1 MFVINTE
8 ESGWPLRGTRPLRGI
23 KEEGEILTDAY
34 VDPILS
40 GRTIPGGWAETY
52 KLTLRKQLGVDHPD
66 TLCSMNNLA
75 EVLSRQG
82 NYAEAEAMHQQTLKL
97 KDDVLGKDHPNTL
110 RRMMGL
116 AVGLSQ
122 QGKYAEAEA
131 LRLWHPASIPRRP
144 DR

>member
-1 MFVINTE
+1 LDLVLGLAIRCFSLGQGQE
-8 ESGWPLRGTRPLRGI
+8 PLPP
-23 KEEGEILTDAY
+23 ASC
-34 VDPILS
+34 VDPVRG
-40 GRTIPGGWAETY
+40 GRAIPGGWAGTY

-75 EVLSRQG
+75 EVLSQQG

-97 KDDVLGKDHPNTL
+97 KEDVLGKDHPNTL
-110 RRMMGL
+110 SSMIGL

-131 LRLWHPASIPRRP
+131 LRLWHPASAPQRP